1 MQTARLTAGLAGT
14 AAAFLVLLLVDL
26 QFASQALLVS

>member
-1 MQTARLTAGLAGT
+1 MQTVRLTASLAGT

-26 QFASQALLVS
+26 QFASQALIVS

>member
-1 MQTARLTAGLAGT
+1 MQTVRLTAGLAGT

-26 QFASQALLVS
+26 QFASQALIVS